1 MTDGSDSVVRRAAR
15 VRLQSVRVRLTGGF
29 GILIALLVAA
39 AALARSSMDYLSD
52 AIGKTLS
59 EVQADAQ
66 LSAQLSSSVV
76 QALEAGHSYVETQD
90 PDALRRFRAHGW
102 TAHRVQRTLNS
113 RRSQTTNEI
122 ALLAHIDNQLS
133 AIEVRYALAHR
144 LVDLGRD
151 RDAELSENRGREAV
165 TDLLASIQRFG
176 EVKAERV
183 AGATRR
189 LARETT
195 RQTRVLVGLLSVAA
209 LLGLIVV
216 VLTVG
221 SVSSPLRALV
231 GHAQRLSRGDLTAR
245 VGTNMPREFR
255 ILAEAMNHTGHSLSQ
270 IVSVAARTAENV
282 ASSAHQLASV
292 TEQISLSASQMAGA
306 MSEVSH
312 GATQQVQQL
321 RAVDDALQSIRD
333 SAAGVHGQAVEV
345 STLAEQIEAEA
356 GAKRTDIDRA
366 LAILVDVKNAVEQAS
381 NEVRELHATAAD
393 ITRFVRTVSQIA
405 EQTNLLAL
413 NAAIEA
419 ARAGDAGRGFAVVA
433 DEVRKLAEQS
443 AAAADDIVQMT
454 GIVTAR
460 VSNSSRAM
468 ETSAARVAEI
478 EGVSRKIDAA
488 LTTIVN
494 AAEKTRYAAREMR
507 HAAEDNA
514 GAVTSAATTVAE
526 IARTAESH
534 AAAAEQVNASTQEQ
548 SAACEEMTTA
558 SSMLLDGSTKLKEI
572 VGGIR
577 TTA

>member
-1 MTDGSDSVVRRAAR
+1 MTTRGGALRAR
-15 VRLQSVRVRLTGGF
+15 TLHSVRGRLSVGF
-29 GILIALLVAA
+29 GVLVALLVAA
-39 AALARSSMDYLSD
+39 TALARSSMDFLST
-52 AIGKTLS
+52 AIGSTLA

-76 QALEAGHSYVETQD
+76 QALEAGHRYVETRD
-90 PDALRRFRAHGW
+90 PEALRTFRTHGW
-102 TAHRVQRTLNS
+102 SAHRVQRALNS
-113 RRSQTTNEI
+113 RTGQAPHEI
-122 ALLAHIDNQLS
+122 ALLADIDNKLS

-151 RDAELSENRGREAV
+151 ADAESAEQRGRDAV
-165 TDLLASIQRFG
+165 TDLLAAIERFG
-176 EVKAERV
+176 QVKAERV
-183 AGATRR
+183 AAATAV

-195 RQTRVLVGLLSVAA
+195 RQTRVLVGLLAAAA
-209 LLGLIVV
+209 LLGLGVV
-216 VLTVG
+216 ALTVG
-221 SVSSPLRALV
+221 SVSAPLRALV

-245 VGTNMPREFR
+245 VGTDMPHEFR
-255 ILAEAMNHTGHSLSQ
+255 ILAEAMNQTGHSLSQ

-282 ASSAHQLASV
+282 ASSSHQLASV
-292 TEQISLSASQMAGA
+292 TEQISLSAGQMAGA

-312 GATQQVQQL
+312 GAGQQVQQL
-321 RAVDDALQSIRD
+321 RAVDDALQTIRER
-333 SAAGVHGQAVEV
+333 AAGVHEQAIEV
-345 STLAEQIEAEA
+345 STLAEQIETVAV
-356 GAKRTDIDRA
+356 AKRSDIDRA
-366 LAILVDVKNAVEQAS
+366 LAILVDVKTAVERAAS
-381 NEVRELHATAAD
+381 EVRELHATAAD
-393 ITRFVRTVSQIA
+393 ITRFVKTVSQIA

-454 GIVTAR
+454 GVVTSR

-468 ETSAARVAEI
+468 ETSASRVAEI
-478 EGVSRKIDAA
+478 EGVSREIDAA
-488 LTTIVN
+488 LTTISA

-507 HAAEDNA
+507 NAAEDNA

-558 SSMLLDGSTKLKEI
+558 SAMLLEGSTKLKEI
-572 VGGIR
+572 VGGLR
-577 TTA
+577 TAA

>member
-1 MTDGSDSVVRRAAR
+1 
-15 VRLQSVRVRLTGGF
+15 LQSVRLRLTGGF
-29 GILIALLVAA
+29 GLLIALLVAA
-39 AALARSSMDYLSD
+39 AALARSSMDSLSD
-52 AIGKTLS
+52 AIGHTLA

-76 QALEAGHSYVETQD
+76 LALEAGHSYVETRD
-90 PDALRRFRAHGW
+90 PEALQRFRTHGW
-102 TAHRVQRTLNS
+102 NAHRVQRALNS
-113 RRSQTTNEI
+113 RRSQTPNEI
-122 ALLAHIDNQLS
+122 ALLAHIDNKLS

-151 RDAELSENRGREAV
+151 RDAELSEARGREAV
-165 TDLLASIQRFG
+165 TDLLTSIQRFG

-183 AGATRR
+183 ATATRA
-189 LARETT
+189 LARATT
-195 RQTRVLVGLLSVAA
+195 RQTRVLVGLLTAAA
-209 LLGLIVV
+209 LFGLIVV
-216 VLTVG
+216 ALTVG
-221 SVSSPLRALV
+221 SVSAPLRALV

-245 VGTNMPREFR
+245 VGTDMPREFR
-255 ILAEAMNHTGHSLSQ
+255 ILAEAMNQTGHSLSQ

-312 GATQQVQQL
+312 GASQQVRQL
-321 RAVDDALQSIRD
+321 RAVDDALQTIRE

-356 GAKRTDIDRA
+356 GAKRSDIDRA

-381 NEVRELHATAAD
+381 NEVAELHATTTD
-393 ITRFVRTVSQIA
+393 ITRFVKTVSQIA

-460 VSNSSRAM
+460 VANSSRAM
-468 ETSAARVAEI
+468 ETSASRVAEI
-478 EGVSRKIDAA
+478 EGVSREIDAA
-488 LTTIVN
+488 LTTIAT
-494 AAEKTRYAAREMR
+494 AAEKTRFSAREMR

-558 SSMLLDGSTKLKEI
+558 SSMLLEGSTKLREI

-577 TTA
+577 TGT